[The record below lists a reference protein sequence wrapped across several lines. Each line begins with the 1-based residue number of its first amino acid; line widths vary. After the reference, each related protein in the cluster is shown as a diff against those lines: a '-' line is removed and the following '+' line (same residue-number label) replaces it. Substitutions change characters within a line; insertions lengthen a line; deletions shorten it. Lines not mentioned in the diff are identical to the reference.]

1 MSKSN
6 EDSIFKSDNVLGK
19 SSFLNDLG
27 KTGIVNRGN
36 SCYINATIQILSN
49 TTVLTE
55 YLLTKKFQED
65 FNYQKRKGNKSC
77 KILTEYLALLK
88 GMWEDNC
95 VVNPVSFSRTF
106 LRNYNFVQFNQED
119 ACEATQV
126 LIDALHKALSYS
138 VSIKPIGETKN
149 KMDEMEKESIKSW
162 ANMFEKEYSFM
173 VETFYGQFHS
183 KIESVDGNYVSHSYD
198 PFAMITVPI
207 GEKCTTLYDC
217 LDNEFLTDEKLEGDN
232 QIRLDDGTKVDGKKS
247 IKIWR
252 PPSHLLIVI
261 KRFKYIQA
269 GNSLIKKKEGKL
281 IDFPIT
287 GLDIAKYIDGYT
299 PSNTKY
305 DLYAICNHS
314 GSGTDFGH
322 YYSFCK
328 NNNSNWYC
336 FNDRMVFEITK
347 LITADAYILCYKLSD
362 DNQIDTTCSNVI
374 TIDTSKNQESKEHS
388 EEKDNLTNIHLSKS
402 SLSDDEFDFEDE
414 DEDDEDEDED
424 EDEDD
429 DDDDDNSNEGL
440 DSNTVTIEPFDDGEN
455 VALEA

>member
-19 SSFLNDLG
+19 SSFLTDLG

-49 TTVLTE
+49 TTVMTE

-106 LRNYNFVQFNQED
+106 LKNYNFVQFNQED

-138 VSIKPIGETKN
+138 VSIKPTGETKN

-162 ANMFEKEYSFM
+162 GNMFEKEYSFM

-217 LDNEFLTDEKLEGDN
+217 LDNEFLTDEQLDGDN

-252 PPSHLLIVI
+252 PPSHLLIAI
-261 KRFKYIQA
+261 KRFKYVQV
-269 GNSLIKKKEGKL
+269 GHNLIKKKEGKL

-305 DLYAICNHS
+305 NLYAICNHS

-322 YYSFCK
+322 YYAFCK
-328 NNNSNWYC
+328 NNNTKWHC
-336 FNDRMVFEITK
+336 FNDRMVFEITN
-347 LITADAYILCYKLSD
+347 LITPDAYILCYKLAD
-362 DNQIDTTCSNVI
+362 DDQIDTSGSNVI
-374 TIDTSKNQESKEHS
+374 TIDTSNNQDSNDEPNVLHKE
-388 EEKDNLTNIHLSKS
+388 DNSSNIHISKS
-402 SLSDDEFDFEDE
+402 TVS
-414 DEDDEDEDED
+414 DEDEDED
-424 EDEDD
+424 EDEEDDHEDD
-429 DDDDDNSNEGL
+429 DSNHEGF
-440 DSNTVTIEPFDDGEN
+440 DSDSITIEPYDEEESI
-455 VALEA
+455 ALEA